1 LIHFYKRT
9 HNIIK
14 TVQIIRPDNMM
25 DDTQYNDEN
34 SSSHAFM
41 LQAQLTKIKQD
52 IVAAKAKRKA
62 ERMTHF
68 STNNTAVLDDDGDLY
83 GPEAGKVSDEL
94 HRLTRE
100 RTQTYLNFTSLQA
113 ALKADQTNKAITRA
127 FNLESDGDIALE
139 KEEEQHVRELLE
151 EQKELTV
158 KVIKQHEEGVKQEL
172 ELMKARL
179 ELAKLHSRYSE
190 IIGQVVESR
199 RSLGSE
205 CWEQE
210 TVKLHDQVKKGDHK
224 INQMRFMI
232 QKFMISFNKFGL
244 QFEDEA
250 LNARYKTLLLRCG
263 QSPEK
268 MRQILIQEE
277 SSDMAPA
284 AAGDL
289 QN

>member
-1 LIHFYKRT
+1 MKIYLLIVKIACFSRT

-25 DDTQYNDEN
+25 EDTQYNDEN

-179 ELAKLHSRYSE
+179 ELAKLHSRYYLKIQYNGSAMYRFYILNDS
-190 IIGQVVESR
+190 IIQV
-199 RSLGSE
+199 
-205 CWEQE
+205 
-210 TVKLHDQVKKGDHK
+210 
-224 INQMRFMI
+224 F
-232 QKFMISFNKFGL
+232 
-244 QFEDEA
+244 
-250 LNARYKTLLLRCG
+250 
-263 QSPEK
+263 
-268 MRQILIQEE
+268 
-277 SSDMAPA
+277 
-284 AAGDL
+284 
-289 QN
+289 

>member
-1 LIHFYKRT
+1 MRNKLNLSMYLKNCMFFQ
-9 HNIIK
+9 NSQQ
-14 TVQIIRPDNMM
+14 TVQIIRPDNIM
-25 DDTQYNDEN
+25 DDMQYNDEN

-68 STNNTAVLDDDGDLY
+68 STNNTVLDDDGDLY

-151 EQKELTV
+151 EQKELMV
-158 KVIKQHEEGVKQEL
+158 KVIRQHEAGVTQEL

-179 ELAKLHSRYSE
+179 ELAMLHSRYY
-190 IIGQVVESR
+190 
-199 RSLGSE
+199 L
-205 CWEQE
+205 
-210 TVKLHDQVKKGDHK
+210 K
-224 INQMRFMI
+224 IQYNV
-232 QKFMISFNKFGL
+232 
-244 QFEDEA
+244 
-250 LNARYKTLLLRCG
+250 
-263 QSPEK
+263 
-268 MRQILIQEE
+268 
-277 SSDMAPA
+277 
-284 AAGDL
+284 
-289 QN
+289 

>member
-1 LIHFYKRT
+1 
-9 HNIIK
+9 
-14 TVQIIRPDNMM
+14 M
-25 DDTQYNDEN
+25 
-34 SSSHAFM
+34 
-41 LQAQLTKIKQD
+41 
-52 IVAAKAKRKA
+52 
-62 ERMTHF
+62 
-68 STNNTAVLDDDGDLY
+68 
-83 GPEAGKVSDEL
+83 
-94 HRLTRE
+94 
-100 RTQTYLNFTSLQA
+100 
-113 ALKADQTNKAITRA
+113 
-127 FNLESDGDIALE
+127 
-139 KEEEQHVRELLE
+139 
-151 EQKELTV
+151 
-158 KVIKQHEEGVKQEL
+158 
-172 ELMKARL
+172 
-179 ELAKLHSRYSE
+179 
-190 IIGQVVESR
+190 VESR

-263 QSPEK
+263 QPPEK
-268 MRQILIQEE
+268 MRQILLQEE

>member
-1 LIHFYKRT
+1 MDKIIRKLKIYLLIAKNACFSRT

-25 DDTQYNDEN
+25 EDTQYNDEN

-179 ELAKLHSRYSE
+179 ELAKLHSRYYL
-190 IIGQVVESR
+190 IIQYNGNGGAMYRFYILTPLYISGIL
-199 RSLGSE
+199 RSLGRWWS
-205 CWEQE
+205 
-210 TVKLHDQVKKGDHK
+210 L
-224 INQMRFMI
+224 
-232 QKFMISFNKFGL
+232 
-244 QFEDEA
+244 EDLWG
-250 LNARYKTLLLRCG
+250 LNAGSR
-263 QSPEK
+263 
-268 MRQILIQEE
+268 RQ
-277 SSDMAPA
+277 
-284 AAGDL
+284 
-289 QN
+289 

>member
-1 LIHFYKRT
+1 
-9 HNIIK
+9 
-14 TVQIIRPDNMM
+14 ME
-25 DDTQYNDEN
+25 DTQYNDEN

-179 ELAKLHSRYSE
+179 ELAKLHSRYYLKIQYNGSAMYRFH
-190 IIGQVVESR
+190 ILIQLYISGIL
-199 RSLGSE
+199 RSLGRWWS
-205 CWEQE
+205 
-210 TVKLHDQVKKGDHK
+210 L
-224 INQMRFMI
+224 
-232 QKFMISFNKFGL
+232 
-244 QFEDEA
+244 EDLWG
-250 LNARYKTLLLRCG
+250 LNAGSR
-263 QSPEK
+263 
-268 MRQILIQEE
+268 RQ
-277 SSDMAPA
+277 
-284 AAGDL
+284 
-289 QN
+289 

>member
-1 LIHFYKRT
+1 
-9 HNIIK
+9 
-14 TVQIIRPDNMM
+14 MM
-25 DDTQYNDEN
+25 DDMQYNDEN

-68 STNNTAVLDDDGDLY
+68 STNNTVLDDDGDLY

-151 EQKELTV
+151 EQKELMV
-158 KVIKQHEEGVKQEL
+158 KVIRQHEEGVKQEL

-179 ELAKLHSRYSE
+179 ELAMLHSRYCLK
-190 IIGQVVESR
+190 IQYN
-199 RSLGSE
+199 
-205 CWEQE
+205 
-210 TVKLHDQVKKGDHK
+210 VKIFH
-224 INQMRFMI
+224 
-232 QKFMISFNKFGL
+232 FNT
-244 QFEDEA
+244 
-250 LNARYKTLLLRCG
+250 TL
-263 QSPEK
+263 
-268 MRQILIQEE
+268 
-277 SSDMAPA
+277 
-284 AAGDL
+284 
-289 QN
+289 